1 MRYHFYTADVFTE
14 RPFGGNQLA
23 VIPDARGLNA
33 RQMQQISA
41 EFNYA
46 ESTFVF
52 PPQNP
57 AHTRRVRIFTP
68 GVEMPFAGHPTVG
81 TAHVLAS
88 IGAIA
93 LTGEL
98 TRVVFEEGVGPIP
111 VSIRARD
118 GKPVFAQLTA
128 ARLPEFGPP
137 APAPEVIARV
147 LSLNPA
153 DVISDGA
160 DFPQA
165 CSCGVPFLFVPL
177 RNRDAVRR
185 ARLNRDAWEQ
195 TIASYWAREIFLFS
209 DQVELP
215 GSQVH
220 ARMFAP
226 ALGIA
231 EDPATGAAAS
241 ALAGYLGSRDAVRDG
256 TLRWRVEQG
265 FEMGRPSILEVE
277 ADKAGGQITAV
288 RVGGASVMM
297 AQGTLDIPIEDE
309 SA

>member
-1 MRYHFYTADVFTE
+1 MRYRYYTADVFTDQ
-14 RPFGGNQLA
+14 PFGGNPLA
-23 VIPDARGLNA
+23 VLPDARGLSA
-33 RQMQQISA
+33 RQMQRIAA
-41 EFNYA
+41 EFNYS

-52 PPQNP
+52 PPDDP

-68 GVEMPFAGHPTVG
+68 GAEMPFAGHPTVG

-88 IGAIA
+88 IGEIT
-93 LTGEL
+93 LTGEV
-98 TRVVFEEGVGPIP
+98 TRVVFEEGVGPVP

-137 APAPEVIARV
+137 APAVEVIARA
-147 LSLNPA
+147 LSLDVA
-153 DVISDGA
+153 DVVMGGA

-195 TIASYWAREIFLFS
+195 TLASYWAREIFLFS
-209 DQVELP
+209 YEAELP
-215 GSQVH
+215 GSQLH

-231 EDPATGAAAS
+231 EDPATGSACS
-241 ALAGYLGSRDAVRDG
+241 ALAGYLGTRDAARDG

-288 RVGGASVMM
+288 HVGGASVMM
-297 AQGTLDIPIEDE
+297 AEGFIEIL
-309 SA
+309 AG